1 MVKDYLMMMMVTVLA
16 VHLFWIAPLCKAIR
30 ERPKLVM
37 NVQNDAD
44 ERSDDIDGGNNNEEA
59 SDSGV

>member
-1 MVKDYLMMMMVTVLA
+1 MMLATVVA
-16 VHLFWIAPLCKAIR
+16 IRLFLIGPICKAIMS
-30 ERPKLVM
+30 RPKLVM

-44 ERSDDIDGGNNNEEA
+44 EGSDDIDGGNNNEEA

>member
-1 MVKDYLMMMMVTVLA
+1 MLATVA
-16 VHLFWIAPLCKAIR
+16 AIRLFLIGPICKAIMD
-30 ERPKLVM
+30 RPKLVM
-37 NVQNDAD
+37 NIQNDAD